1 MAKSVKLAPIWLIFC
16 ALFARGY
23 PILLPLGVIQYPIL
37 FLFGKKRTMS
47 AADFA
52 EKTRAC
58 TQKSKFAHK
67 SASVAQAKMG
77 TNFA

>member
-1 MAKSVKLAPIWLIFC
+1 
-16 ALFARGY
+16 
-23 PILLPLGVIQYPIL
+23 LLPFGVIQYPIL

-52 EKTRAC
+52 DKTQVC

-67 SASVAQAKMG
+67 SESFAQAKTG